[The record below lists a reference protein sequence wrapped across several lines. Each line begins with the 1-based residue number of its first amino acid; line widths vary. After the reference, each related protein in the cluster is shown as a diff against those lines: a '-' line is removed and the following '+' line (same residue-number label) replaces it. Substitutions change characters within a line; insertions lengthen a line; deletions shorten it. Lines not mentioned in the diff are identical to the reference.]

1 MTEKTPP
8 AYFSAYLSNLL
19 NIMVQHYRHSNNS
32 FILDEIL
39 AGVVVA
45 GSESGI
51 FVRNRFSKK
60 KKGDDRESRSFP
72 VRSRIPPC

>member
-51 FVRNRFSKK
+51 FVIETAFQK
-60 KKGDDRESRSFP
+60 KKGR
-72 VRSRIPPC
+72 